1 MTTIYYGCNPHDG
14 NIGNVAVSSGS
25 STGKGIEVVIDNTK
39 FTHEGEVEQAL
50 KRILQKIQQTRLIT
64 S

>member
-14 NIGNVAVSSGS
+14 NFNDVAVSSGS
-25 STGKGIEVVIDNTK
+25 TTSKGIEVVIDNTK
-39 FTHEGEVEQAL
+39 FTNEGEVEQAL
-50 KRILQKIQQTRLIT
+50 KRIMAKIQQTRLVT